1 MSNVIELENIDEMRR
16 KEGIDDVELR
26 QEIHDLGVGEF
37 VRLTLVTGP
46 TTFES
51 LLVRITSIQGDNFRG
66 KLAGSSASA
75 GHAKL
80 QDGTRI
86 VFTTAHIHSL
96 PKAPP
101 PAHHQ

>member
-1 MSNVIELENIDEMRR
+1 MTDLIELENIDEMRR
-16 KEGIDDVELR
+16 REGIDDVELR
-26 QEIHDLGVGEF
+26 NEIRELGVGKF
-37 VRLTLVTGP
+37 VRLTLLTGP

-66 KLAGSSASA
+66 KLAGSSAA
-75 GHAKL
+75 GSKL

-96 PKAPP
+96 PKDR
-101 PAHHQ
+101 PAHH